1 MSSLRNSLHRRNH
14 KERSQLAHRAK
25 FGILEKHK
33 DYVLRARDYHSK
45 QERIKT
51 LQRKAADRN
60 KDEFYFGMVNQ
71 RTNEGVHIQDR
82 GNVAMPVDMVKV
94 LKTQDENYIRTMRN
108 SNAKKIDRIRAQL
121 CTMADLVRRDGD
133 VEGEEELAVLEK
145 SGILASRKLKGKGKA
160 RSMGGPKHIVFV
172 EEGEEDT
179 YEEPSEPPS
188 AQNVV
193 PEDNESEVDLGWK
206 HEGSKKR
213 KQRKLKAQG
222 HDDPDPQLSEAESK
236 KHRQRLVRELSAR
249 MERDQQLRYAERE
262 LEMQRLLMGKG
273 RTKKLKGVE
282 LVRDKNDDDE
292 GGDEEDGGRPVR
304 TNGKTYK
311 PRMYKWK
318 AERKR

>member
-51 LQRKAADRN
+51 LQRKAANRN
-60 KDEFYFGMVNQ
+60 KDEFYFGMVNEK
-71 RTNEGVHIQDR
+71 TNQGVHIQDM
-82 GNVAMPVDMVKV
+82 GNTAMPVDMVKI
-94 LKTQDENYIRTMRN
+94 LKTQDENYVRTMRN
-108 SNAKKIDRIRAQL
+108 SNAKKIDRIKAQL
-121 CTMADLVRRDGD
+121 STMTDLVH
-133 VEGEEELAVLEK
+133 EGGGVDEEELIVLEK
-145 SGILASRKLKGKGKA
+145 SGILASRKIKGRAKA
-160 RSMGGPKHIVFV
+160 HSMNGPKHIVFV
-172 EEGEEDT
+172 EEGEDT
-179 YEEPSEPPS
+179 YEGPSNATS
-188 AQNVV
+188 APEVF
-193 PEDNESEVDLGWK
+193 PEDDESEVDLGWK
-206 HEGSKKR
+206 PEGPQKR
-213 KQRKLKAQG
+213 KHKHKPQA
-222 HDDPDPQLSEAESK
+222 HDDSDPQLLEDGLK

-249 MERDQQLRYAERE
+249 MERDKQLRYAERE

-282 LVRDKNDDDE
+282 LVRDEENDDE
-292 GGDEEDGGRPVR
+292 GGDDEDENRPAR
-304 TNGKTYK
+304 TNEKTYK